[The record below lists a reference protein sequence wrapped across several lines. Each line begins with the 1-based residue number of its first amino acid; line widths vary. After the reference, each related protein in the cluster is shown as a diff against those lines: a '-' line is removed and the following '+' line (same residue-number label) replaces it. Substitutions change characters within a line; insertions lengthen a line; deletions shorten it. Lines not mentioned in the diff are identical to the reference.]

1 MGRYIVIN
9 CCIVLNPLF
18 HFSIK
23 DLKSLHIVMNYYDI
37 CFILRNAYF
46 SIKNLLT
53 PLQYVFRK
61 LCMSGIYP
69 PPNGGWNF

>member
-1 MGRYIVIN
+1 MYSVESTISF
-9 CCIVLNPLF
+9 LNQRF
-18 HFSIK
+18 E
-23 DLKSLHIVMNYYDI
+23 KSAANDEYNIVMNYYDI